1 MAPGGLTAQPDG
13 ADRWLLVET
22 GRPTQEAVIGVITG
36 RAGQGFTV
44 AAPDGNTEAGP
55 PAGPYGS
62 VDDAVGACE
71 VWRLAR
77 FEGRR
82 P

>member
-1 MAPGGLTAQPDG
+1 MAPGGLAAQPDG
-13 ADRWLLVET
+13 PDRWLLVET
-22 GRPTQEAVIGVITG
+22 GRPANEAVIGVITG
-36 RAGQGFTV
+36 RSGEGFTL
-44 AAPDGNTEAGP
+44 APAEDDTESAP

-62 VDDAVGACE
+62 LDDAVGACE
-71 VWRLAR
+71 TWRLAR

>member
-13 ADRWLLVET
+13 PGRWLLVET
-22 GRPTQEAVIGVITG
+22 GRPAGEAVIGLITG
-36 RAGQGFTV
+36 RPGEGFTV
-44 AAPDGNTEAGP
+44 TASDGSAGP

-71 VWRLAR
+71 AWRLAR